1 MDQLGLIGQLPNEW
15 LAKQAIHPP
24 TKRLMALLPMFH
36 RVPSFTCVNS
46 PCLMINF
53 QFLMV
58 NKLEC
63 FMINTLMLAVFI
75 TVPC

>member
-36 RVPSFTCVNS
+36 RVPSCS
-46 PCLMINF
+46 IIHMC
-53 QFLMV
+53 
-58 NKLEC
+58 E
-63 FMINTLMLAVFI
+63 LAMFND
-75 TVPC
+75 